1 MPDSNSEGCFRTVK
15 IRASAEMPAHFS
27 RKSLH
32 VFAEFFT
39 PCIFKKRSLPFCV
52 NRLLELRWSPARTV
66 RSPALRQGR
75 GFFWVYP
82 KRRTATPSQG
92 YVVWILFQWRH
103 YVTTLKRN
111 TFSLGYAVL
120 VVPFYLVIQ
129 SYWIVKILVISHT

>member
-1 MPDSNSEGCFRTVK
+1 MPFDFINGNYR
-15 IRASAEMPAHFS
+15 
-27 RKSLH
+27 
-32 VFAEFFT
+32 FAEIVSWNAVGHRPGPFGRL
-39 PCIFKKRSLPFCV
+39 PC
-52 NRLLELRWSPARTV
+52 
-66 RSPALRQGR
+66 GR
-75 GFFWVYP
+75 GGVSFWVRP